1 MGIRP
6 HPYRV
11 RSDTHGLSHGLKI
24 ARPLSIFTPV
34 CGLVSPYQVLRHT
47 SEKSDSECCRTFL
60 AGALGLEPRAYG
72 FGDEAD
78 KSASGE
84 LLSKCYFQQSKNKSP
99 PYSQNPIKNETNWE
113 FQKQA
118 YGLLGLRSIL
128 PKPSA
133 QKLYHIP
140 LILSIIRWLFLA
152 SFDSNYSQSL

>member
-1 MGIRP
+1 MF
-6 HPYRV
+6 
-11 RSDTHGLSHGLKI
+11 DTLTSFGSV
-24 ARPLSIFTPV
+24 F
-34 CGLVSPYQVLRHT
+34 QVLCHA
-47 SEKSDSECCRTFL
+47 EKSDSRSCRTFL
-60 AGALGLEPRAYG
+60 AGALGLEPSAYG

-84 LLSKCYFQQSKNKSP
+84 LLSKCYFQQSKSKSP

-118 YGLLGLRSIL
+118 YGFLVLRSNL

-140 LILSIIRWLFLA
+140 LILAIIREIFLYPFGL
-152 SFDSNYSQSL
+152 SRTQSLSGINF